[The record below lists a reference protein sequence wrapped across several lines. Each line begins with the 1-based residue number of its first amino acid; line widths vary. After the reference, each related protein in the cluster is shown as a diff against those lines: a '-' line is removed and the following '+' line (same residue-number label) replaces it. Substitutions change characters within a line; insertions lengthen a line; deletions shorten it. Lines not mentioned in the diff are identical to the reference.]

1 MRVLQLI
8 ALIALA
14 SSCAAASAATD
25 SDTTGVAKIKTG
37 VDVPSRVLAANHK
50 QTKRSLRRYEDE
62 ERGIPISDKLDD
74 VVSKVDDVVGVAGKE
89 AKATSKWEAL
99 IKKNADKITA
109 IAARAK
115 KLSVKSTQ
123 VDEVAE
129 MAARSALVTKLSE
142 RYNYA
147 DKLSLSAL
155 KQLDE
160 IEKVRLVDIEKGIK
174 GTKTTANGMRRDITT
189 FEGMKTA
196 PKKYLESHVGRNQ
209 QRFGK
214 DGSRLL
220 SANVVTRLN
229 EKGEKQILLISS
241 SNPKK
246 GDFLL
251 PKGGWDKGENIK
263 KAALREV
270 IEEGGV
276 GGQLA
281 HGLGKV
287 KFQEGADKYTYYAY
301 LMKSST
307 VYDDWSESIRYRLW
321 VSMDE
326 AIEMLA
332 GRPNMAEVVKRA
344 QHVDNKIK
352 AGILPEVNP
361 GLAKVKLDGTT

>member
-14 SSCAAASAATD
+14 ASVATE
-25 SDTTGVAKIKTG
+25 SDA
-37 VDVPSRVLAANHK
+37 RVLAADHK
-50 QTKRSLRRYEDE
+50 QTKRSLRQYDPEELGEVNSKNE
-62 ERGIPISDKLDD
+62 ERVSTGMIDD
-74 VVSKVDDVVGVAGKE
+74 VVTKAGGLVDDVMGKVDDVAGK
-89 AKATSKWEAL
+89 AGQAGKASSKLKE
-99 IKKNADKITA
+99 
-109 IAARAK
+109 
-115 KLSVKSTQ
+115 
-123 VDEVAE
+123 
-129 MAARSALVTKLSE
+129 LVTKNMGKLEDMAAHSSLVERLSG
-142 RYNYA
+142 RYKYA

-174 GTKTTANGMRRDITT
+174 GTKTTANGMRRDITP
-189 FEGMKTA
+189 FEGIKTA
-196 PKKYLESHVGRNQ
+196 PKKYLESH
-209 QRFGK
+209 
-214 DGSRLL
+214 
-220 SANVVTRLN
+220 
-229 EKGEKQILLISS
+229 ILLISS

-281 HGLGKV
+281 NGLGKV
-287 KFQEGADKYTYYAY
+287 KLQEGTDKYTYYAY

-321 VSMDE
+321 VSMDD
-326 AIEMLA
+326 AMEMLA
-332 GRPNMAEVVKRA
+332 GRPQMAEVVRRA
-344 QHVDNKIK
+344 KHVDDKIA
-352 AGILPEVNP
+352 AGTLPELNA
-361 GLAKVKLDGTT
+361 GLAKVKLD

>member
-14 SSCAAASAATD
+14 ASVATE
-25 SDTTGVAKIKTG
+25 SDA
-37 VDVPSRVLAANHK
+37 RVLAADHK
-50 QTKRSLRRYEDE
+50 QTKRSLRQYDPEELGEVNSKNE
-62 ERGIPISDKLDD
+62 ERVSTGMIDD
-74 VVSKVDDVVGVAGKE
+74 VVTKAGGLVDDVMGKVDDVAGK
-89 AKATSKWEAL
+89 AGQAGKASSKLKE
-99 IKKNADKITA
+99 
-109 IAARAK
+109 
-115 KLSVKSTQ
+115 
-123 VDEVAE
+123 
-129 MAARSALVTKLSE
+129 LVTKNMGKLEDIAAHSSLVERLSG
-142 RYNYA
+142 RYKYA

-174 GTKTTANGMRRDITT
+174 GTKTTANGMRRDITP

-229 EKGEKQILLISS
+229 EKGGKQILLISS

-287 KFQEGADKYTYYAY
+287 KLQEGTDKYTYYAY

-321 VSMDE
+321 VSMDD
-326 AIEMLA
+326 AMEMLG
-332 GRPNMAEVVKRA
+332 GRPQMAEVVRRA
-344 QHVDNKIK
+344 KHVDDKIA
-352 AGILPEVNP
+352 AGTLPELNA
-361 GLAKVKLDGTT
+361 GLAKVKLD